1 MSDPG
6 LQPER
11 TTLAWRRTSI
21 GALAVAVLAARAAL
35 TARGVGPVPGA
46 LLAAAALIG
55 WIGMLALGRRRAAA
69 LRGGQAPATGHVLP
83 LAALIVVGYA
93 VLGTVLV
100 LVCLG

>member
-21 GALAVAVLAARAAL
+21 GALAVAVLAARAVL
-35 TARGVGPVPGA
+35 TAPGIGPVPGA
-46 LLAAAALIG
+46 LLVTAALLG
-55 WIGMLALGRRRAAA
+55 WVGLLVLGRRRAAV
-69 LRGGQAPATGHVLP
+69 LRAGRPPVAGRTLP
-83 LAALIVVGYA
+83 LAALIIVGYA